1 MPRPNDGSGYIH
13 GYSDAEAERLLEQ
26 AEFLARWV
34 MPGVDLDGVERL
46 LEPGV
51 GVGAETRLLL
61 RRWPSLRI
69 VGVDVSEDSLARA
82 RRVLDGDVA
91 RGAVSLVRASAAALP
106 LDDAAFDGAFVC
118 WLLEHVPDAARVVAE
133 CARCL
138 RPGGRL
144 SATEVYNTSLYVEP
158 RRPIIDRYFAAVG
171 EAQRASGGHPE
182 IGARLG
188 ELAARA
194 GLRVERL
201 RFVPVLGDGRDPDG
215 RAALIRYFRELLR
228 SAAPQVRAA
237 GTFPDADLPELW
249 AAFADVE
256 RAPDALLC
264 YTFAQLD
271 ARKP

>member
-1 MPRPNDGSGYIH
+1 MSGYIH
-13 GYSDAEAERLLEQ
+13 GYSDAEAQRLLAQ
-26 AEFLARWV
+26 AEFLAQWV
-34 MPGVDLDGVERL
+34 MPGVDLGGVGRL

-61 RRWPSLRI
+61 RRWPSLRV
-69 VGVDVSEDSLARA
+69 VGVDVSEEQLARA
-82 RRVLDGDVA
+82 RRVLAAEVE

-106 LDDAAFDGAFVC
+106 IADASADAAFVC
-118 WLLEHVPDAARVVAE
+118 WLLEHVPDPARVVAE

-144 SATEVYNTSLYVEP
+144 IATEVYNTSLYVEP
-158 RRPIIDRYFAAVG
+158 CHPIIDQYFAAVG
-171 EAQRASGGHPE
+171 EAQRRGGGHPE

-194 GLRVERL
+194 GLCVESL
-201 RFVPVLGDGRDPDG
+201 RFVPVIGDGRDPDG
-215 RAALIRYFRELLR
+215 RVALIRYFRELLR
-228 SAAPQVRAA
+228 SAEPQLRAA
-237 GTFPDADLPELW
+237 GVFPVERLGEVWDALD
-249 AAFADVE
+249 AVA
-256 RAPDALLC
+256 RAPDALIC